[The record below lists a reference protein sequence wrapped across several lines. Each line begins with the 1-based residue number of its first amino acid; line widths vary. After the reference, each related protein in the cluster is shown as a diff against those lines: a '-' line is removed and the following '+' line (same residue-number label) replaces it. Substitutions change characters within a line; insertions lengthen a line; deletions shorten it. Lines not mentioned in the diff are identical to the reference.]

1 MIRIIKPYIR
11 YRNVRNKFRKIFK
24 TGFFTKGEY
33 VNQFQNDLCNYLG
46 CKYTHLTTS
55 ATTALSL
62 SLEIIDIKPGDEV
75 IVSDFSYPASANVIE
90 NMGATPIFADVD
102 LETYNMCPKDLLS
115 KITSKT
121 KAVMFVDALGNPS
134 NIHSIKNICQKHNI
148 ILIEDAACA
157 LGSSEFKI
165 KNGNIADLTCFSFH
179 PRKLLTTGEGGAITT
194 NNKKYSD
201 LLKVKLNH
209 GAIPKNNKL
218 DFIQPGYNY
227 RMTEFQSAMGIESLV
242 KLDKVIK
249 SRIKIKEKYIKLLSP
264 LGFIPQKL
272 QNGSYHNI
280 QSMVFKVPKCIKRD
294 DLISFLKEHNIESTL
309 GTYCLSN
316 TTYYKT
322 KYNKVQP
329 NALYLEQNTITLPC
343 YKGVNVK
350 KIAKKIEK
358 FTTNII

>member
-1 MIRIIKPYIR
+1 MIRIIKPYLK
-11 YRNVRNKFRKIFK
+11 YRNVNRKFKKIFK

-33 VNQFQNDLCNYLG
+33 VDQFQNDLCNYIG
-46 CKYTHLTTS
+46 CKHAFLTTS

-62 SLEIIDIKPGDEV
+62 SLEIINIKPGDEV

-90 NMGATPIFADVD
+90 NIGAIPIFVDVD

-134 NIHSIKNICQKHNI
+134 NIHSIKAICKKNNI

-157 LGSSEFKI
+157 LGSSEFGV

-209 GAIPKNNKL
+209 GAIYKNNKF

-227 RMTEFQSAMGIESLV
+227 RMTEFQSVMGIESLT
-242 KLDKVIK
+242 KLDNVIQL
-249 SRIKIKEKYIKLLSP
+249 RIKIKEKYIKLLSP
-264 LGFIPQKL
+264 LGFTPQKL
-272 QNGSYHNI
+272 QNEAYHNI
-280 QSMVFKVPKCIKRD
+280 QSVIFKVPELIKRD
-294 DLISFLKEHNIESTL
+294 DLILFLKKHNIESTL

-350 KIAKKIEK
+350 KIVKKIEK
-358 FTTNII
+358 FIL

>member
-1 MIRIIKPYIR
+1 MIRIIKPYLK
-11 YRNVRNKFRKIFK
+11 YRNVNRKFKEIFK
-24 TGFFTKGEY
+24 TGFFTKGKY
-33 VNQFQNDLCNYLG
+33 VNQFQNDLCNYLE
-46 CKYTHLTTS
+46 CKYAFLTTS

-62 SLEIIDIKPGDEV
+62 SLEIINIKPGDEV

-90 NMGATPIFADVD
+90 NIGAIPIFVDVD

-134 NIHSIKNICQKHNI
+134 NIHSIKTICEKNNI

-157 LGSSEFKI
+157 LGSSEFGI

-209 GAIPKNNKL
+209 GAIYKNNKF

-227 RMTEFQSAMGIESLV
+227 RMTEFQSVMGIESLT
-242 KLDKVIK
+242 KLDKVIQ

-264 LGFIPQKL
+264 LGFTPQKL
-272 QNGSYHNI
+272 QNEAYHNI
-280 QSMVFKVPKCIKRD
+280 QSVIFKVPELIKRD
-294 DLISFLKEHNIESTL
+294 DLILFLKKHNIESTL

-322 KYNKVQP
+322 KYNKVQS

-350 KIAKKIEK
+350 KIVKKIEK
-358 FTTNII
+358 FILNNI